1 MNNQKNGAVPQPQQS
16 LQEISLTIFLAHDK
30 I

>member
-1 MNNQKNGAVPQPQQS
+1 MMENVGAVPQPQQS